1 MNEIIKSLKNR
12 KSIRVYEDKPIPL
25 EDKKLILQSA
35 MEAPTAGN
43 QQMYT
48 ILDITDQEI
57 KDKLAVS
64 CDNQPFIAKA
74 PMVLIFCADMQ
85 KWYDVFVEGGAS
97 PRKPAEGDFAL
108 SITDAV
114 IAAQN
119 AVVAAESLG
128 IGSCYIGDIMEQC
141 EFHRELLH
149 LSEYVFPA
157 AMLVFGYPTKQQKER
172 KKPKRCRLEDIV
184 QENTYQRRNGESL
197 RKMFEKETIEKG
209 KTFEEWTRAFC
220 ERKYNSD
227 FSKEMSRSVREY
239 LRNYQGE

>member
-1 MNEIIKSLKNR
+1 MNEIIKSLQNR
-12 KSIRVYEDKPIPL
+12 KSIRVYEDKPISL
-25 EDKKLILQSA
+25 DDKQLILQSA

-48 ILDITDQEI
+48 ILDITDQEL

-85 KWYDVFVEGGAS
+85 KWFDAFVEGGAR

-149 LSEYVFPA
+149 LPEYVFPA
-157 AMLVFGYPTKQQKER
+157 AMLVLGYPTKQQKER

-227 FSKEMSRSVREY
+227 FSREMSRSVREY
-239 LRNYQGE
+239 LKSYQGE